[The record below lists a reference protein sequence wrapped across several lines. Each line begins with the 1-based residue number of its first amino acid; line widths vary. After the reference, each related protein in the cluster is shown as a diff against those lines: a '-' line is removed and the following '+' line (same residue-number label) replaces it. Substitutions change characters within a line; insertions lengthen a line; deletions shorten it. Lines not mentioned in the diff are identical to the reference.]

1 MSEADDGAAVARAI
15 FDAGVVAADPAAA
28 VRASLTAAPVQAE
41 RIVAVGKAALAMLAA
56 ARERLPDVPA
66 LAVTNREN
74 ATETA
79 GARVLVAGHP
89 VSDVAGEVAA
99 RAVEAFVADAGE
111 DETVLV
117 LVSGGASAMLPA
129 PVEGVSLAEKIAVTE
144 LLLGSGVPID
154 EMNAV
159 RRALSRLKGG
169 GLARAIHP
177 ARTVALLLS
186 DVPRDEIAAI
196 GSGPTVAQGTTA
208 QASRAAIDVLRRYG
222 LAERVP
228 ASVCKALTTRAQADE
243 LDSGNEGGA
252 IVENRLVGG
261 NGPSLDAMAARCVA
275 DGLPHRI
282 VTRWLDGDVA
292 DAAAAMHRAA
302 MDAPDGKFALLVGGE
317 TTVVLRGD
325 GVGGRNQELALRF
338 AMLAERTPLGR
349 SWAFLSGGTD
359 GRDGPTEAAGG
370 LVDAATVPAI
380 RAAGIDPT
388 EALGRNDSGT
398 ALAAGGGLLVTGP
411 TGTNVADLQVLV
423 LGPRD
428 ITAP

>member
-1 MSEADDGAAVARAI
+1 MRTTARSI
-15 FDAGVVAADPAAA
+15 FDAGLTAADPSVA
-28 VRASLTAAPVQAE
+28 VRAALADAPVQAE

-56 ARERLPDVPA
+56 AREHLPDAPA

-74 ATETA
+74 AA
-79 GARVLVAGHP
+79 LADGAHVLVAGHP
-89 VSDVAGEVAA
+89 VPNAEGEVAA
-99 RAVEAFVADAGE
+99 RRVEAFVADAREG
-111 DETVLV
+111 ETVLV

-129 PVEGVSLAEKIAVTE
+129 PIDGVTLADKVAVTGT
-144 LLLGSGVPID
+144 LLASGVPID
-154 EMNAV
+154 DTNVV

-186 DVPRDEIAAI
+186 DVPRDDIAVIA
-196 GSGPTVAQGTTA
+196 SGPTVPQGTA
-208 QASRAAIDVLRRYG
+208 AEVSGAAIDVLRRYA

-228 ASVCKALTTRAQADE
+228 ASVTDVLRKRA
-243 LDSGNEGGA
+243 GTEGPFA
-252 IVENRLVGG
+252 VRDRRVDDDPAVENRLVGG
-261 NGPSLDAMAARCVA
+261 NGPSLDAMAARCLA
-275 DGLPHRI
+275 DGLPHSI

-302 MDAPDGKFALLVGGE
+302 LEAPDGTLALLAGGE

-338 AMLAERTPLGR
+338 AMLAEGAPLGR
-349 SWAFLSGGTD
+349 QWAFLSGGTD

-370 LVDAATVPAI
+370 LVDAGTVPAI
-380 RAAGIDPT
+380 RAAGIDPV
-388 EALGRNDSGT
+388 EALRRNDSGT